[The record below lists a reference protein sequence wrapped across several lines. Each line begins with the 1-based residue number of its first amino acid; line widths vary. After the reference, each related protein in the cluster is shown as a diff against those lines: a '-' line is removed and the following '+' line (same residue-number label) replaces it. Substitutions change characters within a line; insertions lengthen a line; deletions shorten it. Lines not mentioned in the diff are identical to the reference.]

1 MQTVTKEFHDH
12 IAILRLNGGPA
23 NPISS
28 TMVDA
33 VVLSPVLF
41 LFSLILAKLSTS
53 MGRRDKGVFLNWLG
67 VSYSTPRRGDK
78 YSFFQGDPRI

>member
-1 MQTVTKEFHDH
+1 MNAGVAFRMFTFWLSNR
-12 IAILRLNGGPA
+12 IASAEGRSI
-23 NPISS
+23 S

-53 MGRRDKGVFLNWLG
+53 MGRRDKGGLF
-67 VSYSTPRRGDK
+67 
-78 YSFFQGDPRI
+78 